1 MSINGLLGFG
11 LEVPDLAEAEK
22 FYRTFGLE
30 TGAREGSLA
39 MRSPGRAHDEGILVE
54 GPVKR
59 LHHLSFSVDPSG
71 YEALLARAQ
80 ARGIRVQDEPPKG
93 VARDGAWFQDPWGTW
108 VNVSMEPL
116 GPARR
121 AEDLGV
127 NTGGRAERVDEALW
141 QDVDREPKPLRLGH
155 VIIYNSEM
163 LETEKFYTE
172 VVGLRVSDR
181 VKGRITFLA
190 GTNGDHHCF
199 GVANSTH
206 RGFQHASFE
215 VSSVDAIGFGA
226 ARMQDQGYTDTY
238 GPGRHAVASNLF
250 FYTRDP
256 WGSWVEYYSDMD
268 KITDAWVAR
277 DWDTLPVIWGPRVG
291 PTFFRD
297 VLFNNTEARPD

>member
-11 LEVPDLAEAEK
+11 LEVPDLAAAEK

-30 TGAREGSLA
+30 TGARAGALA
-39 MRSPGRAHDEGILVE
+39 MRSPGRGHDEGILVE

-59 LHHLSFSVDPSG
+59 LHHLAFSVDPSE
-71 YEALLARAQ
+71 YEALLARAA
-80 ARGIRVQDEPPKG
+80 ARGLRVQDEPPKG
-93 VARDGAWFQDPWGTW
+93 VVRDGAWFRDPWGTW

-116 GPARR
+116 GNSRR
-121 AEDLGV
+121 AQDLGV
-127 NTGGRAERVDEALW
+127 NTGGRTERVDEALW
-141 QDVDREPKPLRLGH
+141 QEVDREPRPLRLGH
-155 VIIYNSEM
+155 VIIYNTDM
-163 LETEKFYTE
+163 LETERFYTE
-172 VVGLRVSDR
+172 VAGLRVSDR

-199 GVANSTH
+199 GIANSTH

-215 VSSVDAIGFGA
+215 VASIDAIGFGA
-226 ARMQDQGYTDTY
+226 ARMQDQGYTDIY

-256 WGSWVEYYSDMD
+256 WGSWVEYYADMD
-268 KITDAWVAR
+268 KITDDWVAR
-277 DWDTLPVIWGPRVG
+277 DWDTLPVIWGPHVG

-297 VLFNNTEARPD
+297 VLFNNLEAKPD